1 MKDILVHLDG
11 GDRDRILIEVAR
23 GLAKRHGARL
33 TALFAR
39 IDPQRTSAM
48 ARQPSDHLRHA
59 QEEGAKLFA
68 HLTQGAGVETRWW
81 QLPHGEAGMVEGE
94 TVFCARYFDLV
105 VMGQF
110 QAQSSNVGDDLV
122 EQVILNGGRPVLVI
136 PYAGPVTSV
145 AERVV
150 VAWNAGRE
158 ATRAIH
164 DSLVLLQAAKAVTVL
179 SMRPRSADA
188 AKDTLA
194 RMPTVD
200 IIDHLKTNGIN
211 AEGEHLPDENI
222 GKMDMLLSR
231 ACDLGADLL
240 VMGAHGQYGLSR
252 LRGSGTRYV
261 LRHMTLPVLMGN

>member
-11 GDRDRILIEVAR
+11 GDRDRILVEVAR

-33 TALFAR
+33 TGLFAR

-48 ARQPSDHLRHA
+48 ARQPSEHLRQA
-59 QEEGAKLFA
+59 QAEAADLFRNSTA
-68 HLTQGAGVETRWW
+68 DLGLETRWW
-81 QLPHGEAGMVEGE
+81 QLPHGETSMVEAE

-105 VMGQF
+105 VMGQYE
-110 QAQSSNVGDDLV
+110 ARSSFVPDDLV
-122 EQVILNGGRPVLVI
+122 EQVILNCGRPVLVL
-136 PYAGPVTSV
+136 PYAGSV
-145 AERVV
+145 PSVGERVV

-158 ATRAIH
+158 AARAIH
-164 DSLVLLQAAKAVTVL
+164 DALPLLEAAKAVTVL

-188 AKDTLA
+188 NMDTLST
-194 RMPTVD
+194 MPTVD
-200 IIDHLKTNGIN
+200 IVDHLKANGI
-211 AEGEHLPDENI
+211 AVEGEHLPDENI

-231 ACDLGADLL
+231 ACDLGADLM

-261 LRHMTLPVLMGN
+261 LKHMTLPVLMSN

>member
-11 GDRDRILIEVAR
+11 GERDRILIEVAR

-39 IDPQRTSAM
+39 NDPQRTSAM
-48 ARQPSDHLRHA
+48 ARQASDHLRLA
-59 QEEGAKLFA
+59 QETGAKLFA
-68 HLTQGAGVETRWW
+68 QLTEGAGVETRWW

-105 VMGQF
+105 VMGQYHS
-110 QAQSSNVGDDLV
+110 QSSNVGDDLV

-136 PYAGPVTSV
+136 PYAGAIASV
-145 AERVV
+145 AERCV

-164 DSLVLLQAAKAVTVL
+164 DSLTLLQAAKSVTVL
-179 SMRPRSADA
+179 SMRPKSADA
-188 AKDTLA
+188 AIDALSA
-194 RMPTVD
+194 MPATD
-200 IIDHLKTNGIN
+200 IVDHLKANGIN
-211 AEGEHLPDENI
+211 ADGEHLPDENI

-231 ACDLGADLL
+231 ACDLGADLM

-261 LRHMTLPVLMGN
+261 LKHMTLPVLMGN